1 MNANQILDMIV
12 KTVVRRLVGTGVKAG
27 MDVASGKM
35 RQRGRG
41 HQDRYLADEQESDI
55 RPSPMQPG
63 NAPREERMQQH
74 GSAQHTSRCR
84 RSIRRNSG
92 SRSRHCKSATT

>member
-27 MDVASGKM
+27 MDAASGKM

-41 HQDRYLADEQESDI
+41 QQERYLAEEQESDI

-63 NAPREERMQQH
+63 NAP
-74 GSAQHTSRCR
+74 
-84 RSIRRNSG
+84 
-92 SRSRHCKSATT
+92 KSAEEQEEQRRREARRAVRQARRAARENNNG